1 MDTRCYEVE
10 FLDGKCHHIAY
21 NVLAKHLLSGVDS
34 EGNQFQIFK
43 EIVDHRK
50 DHRAVEI
57 VDQYYKRNGRR
68 YKKED
73 HHRMGYGS

>member
-10 FLDGKCHHIAY
+10 FLDGEHQHIAY
-21 NVLAKHLLSGVDS
+21 NVLAEHLLSGVDS

-50 DHRAVEI
+50 DHHAVEI
-57 VDQYYKRNGRR
+57 AD
-68 YKKED
+68 
-73 HHRMGYGS
+73 